1 MSQISAR
8 IKGMAAGNHARYVIL
23 VMIMA
28 MSAMTAFA
36 QTAVPLSID
45 VNAIF
50 TQTNSWM
57 DALMP
62 VFAIGAGITIAI
74 AIITL
79 VVTQIVKGFRGNL

>member
-1 MSQISAR
+1 MSSVKAQV
-8 IKGMAAGNHARYVIL
+8 KGLAASNNARYVIL

-28 MSAMTAFA
+28 LSAMTSFA
-36 QTAVPLSID
+36 QTAVPLDID
-45 VNAIF
+45 VNSIF
-50 TQTNSWM
+50 TQTNTWM